1 MHMRTG
7 KFAAA
12 ALVGL
17 LFAFGMALG
26 VRSAAA
32 AAPSGECSPA
42 EPPMGTARDALG
54 GRNKDGGLSG
64 QQRAIEELQRCITDE
79 KDAAKKQLDEL
90 SKLLNNLQ
98 MATPGMDD
106 EADGGDDM
114 MSALDELSDVIRQQQ
129 ELRDRT
135 FRQGQDQRRQRGQQ
149 RSQQA
154 RPGEQGDD
162 QADQQPGDNMG
173 QLRQNQQALRDR
185 LEQLMEQ
192 LKNFGLGQNRDGQQD
207 QDQMGQL
214 GRAGKEM
221 GQAEGALGDNDPN
234 SAVDSQGR
242 ALDALRKGAQSLM
255 QALRQQQQMGQG
267 PGPGRAGRL
276 GQSRAEQ
283 DTDPLGRPLHG
294 RDYDDSSVK
303 VPPEIDVQRAR
314 RIIEELRKRF
324 GDLGRPQEELDYIER
339 LLKDY

>member
-7 KFAAA
+7 TFAAA

-17 LFAFGMALG
+17 VFAFGMALG
-26 VRSAAA
+26 IRSAAA

-42 EPPMGTARDALG
+42 EPPMGNARDALG

-98 MATPGMDD
+98 MAQPGMDD

-149 RSQQA
+149 RGQQA

-162 QADQQPGDNMG
+162 QADQQPGDNLG
-173 QLRQNQQALRDR
+173 QLRQSQQALRDR

-192 LKNFGLGQNRDGQQD
+192 LKNFGLGQNRDGQPEQD
-207 QDQMGQL
+207 QLDQL

-276 GQSRAEQ
+276 GQSRADQ
-283 DTDPLGRPLHG
+283 DTDPLGRPLRG

-324 GDLGRPQEELDYIER
+324 GDMGRPQEELDYIER

>member
-7 KFAAA
+7 TFAAA

-17 LFAFGMALG
+17 VLAFGMALG
-26 VRSAAA
+26 IRSAAA

-42 EPPMGTARDALG
+42 EPPMGNARDALG

-98 MATPGMDD
+98 MAQPGMDD

-149 RSQQA
+149 RGQQA

-162 QADQQPGDNMG
+162 QADQQPGDNLG
-173 QLRQNQQALRDR
+173 QLRQSQQALRDR

-192 LKNFGLGQNRDGQQD
+192 LKNFGLGQNRDGQPEQD
-207 QDQMGQL
+207 QLDQL

-276 GQSRAEQ
+276 GQSRADQ
-283 DTDPLGRPLHG
+283 DTDPLGRPLRG

-324 GDLGRPQEELDYIER
+324 GDMGRPQEELDYIER

>member
-26 VRSAAA
+26 VRSAA

-135 FRQGQDQRRQRGQQ
+135 
-149 RSQQA
+149 SA
-154 RPGEQGDD
+154 R
-162 QADQQPGDNMG
+162 ARTSAAN
-173 QLRQNQQALRDR
+173 A
-185 LEQLMEQ
+185 
-192 LKNFGLGQNRDGQQD
+192 
-207 QDQMGQL
+207 
-214 GRAGKEM
+214 A
-221 GQAEGALGDNDPN
+221 N
-234 SAVDSQGR
+234 SAASRR
-242 ALDALRKGAQSLM
+242 APA
-255 QALRQQQQMGQG
+255 
-267 PGPGRAGRL
+267 
-276 GQSRAEQ
+276 SRA
-283 DTDPLGRPLHG
+283 TVRPTSSPATIWASCGRTSRHCAIA
-294 RDYDDSSVK
+294 SSS
-303 VPPEIDVQRAR
+303 
-314 RIIEELRKRF
+314 
-324 GDLGRPQEELDYIER
+324 
-339 LLKDY
+339 